1 MFEDLKWL
9 CYVYSIQV
17 AKWMRPMV
25 RSNKNKNVF
34 SIVFVIPSA
43 LDVIHLA
50 KLDDPPTEKN
60 VRDLVSKADGAKGE
74 YKSAFQG
81 HERKISC
88 VKVPRH
94 NFSNEI
100 LLQIDEHVCIF
111 VFLLACMYFIA
122 EELLPKL
129 ASAFGDWRLSLLFYD
144 VFVLLQELL
153 FFFCSQGIFF
163 VLFRYLLWYPLSC
176 VHNYTIS

>member
-100 LLQIDEHVCIF
+100 LLQIDER
-111 VFLLACMYFIA
+111 MYFCFFARLHVFYCRRAIA
-122 EELLPKL
+122 KAGVCVWWL
-129 ASAFGDWRLSLLFYD
+129 APISVVLRCIC
-144 VFVLLQELL
+144 FVAR
-153 FFFCSQGIFF
+153 IV
-163 VLFRYLLWYPLSC
+163 VLFLFSRHFFRL
-176 VHNYTIS
+176 I